1 MKKNYST
8 KEFLKEVKIS
18 KSTLNR
24 KLRINP
30 ELRRFIRRD
39 KGKNVISSS
48 LIKYFNP
55 TEMED
60 AYHKAMK
67 QNRSLKKML
76 RKIHSPMNQMEQYG
90 KLYWQNPWS
99 LMGTVAFLNADEKRA
114 MGLMDN
120 YANHLRDIAKVHED
134 LKIDIL
140 FSVEPYSE
148 NGRDALFHSH
158 FVLYVS
164 NQEMKRFIM
173 NDFNIWFKKVKIKE
187 IKKYYYWK
195 PYVFYMFKEDETLSS
210 KEPRW
215 NFYST
220 ASSNAK
226 SA

>member
-1 MKKNYST
+1 
-8 KEFLKEVKIS
+8 
-18 KSTLNR
+18 
-24 KLRINP
+24 
-30 ELRRFIRRD
+30 
-39 KGKNVISSS
+39 
-48 LIKYFNP
+48 
-55 TEMED
+55 
-60 AYHKAMK
+60 
-67 QNRSLKKML
+67 
-76 RKIHSPMNQMEQYG
+76 MNQMEQYG

-114 MGLMDN
+114 MGLMYN

-195 PYVFYMFKEDETLSS
+195 PYVFYMFKEAETLISE
-210 KEPRW
+210 EPRW

-220 ASSNAK
+220 GSNNAQ

>member
-1 MKKNYST
+1 VKYYST

-24 KLRINP
+24 KLNTNP
-30 ELRRFIRRD
+30 KLKQQFITKE

-55 TEMED
+55 AMMEN
-60 AYHKAMK
+60 AYHKAMN

-76 RKIHSPMNQMEQYG
+76 RKIHSPMNQKEEYG
-90 KLYWQNPWS
+90 KLYWQNSWS
-99 LMGTVAFLNADEKRA
+99 LMGTISFLNEKQKKA
-114 MGLMDN
+114 MDLMQD
-120 YANHLRDIAKVHED
+120 YANHLKDIAEHED
-134 LKIDIL
+134 LKIEIL
-140 FSVEPYSE
+140 YSVEPYKDPDR
-148 NGRDALFHSH
+148 NKYFHSH

-164 NQEMKRFIM
+164 NPDRIRFIK
-173 NDFNIWFKKVKIKE
+173 NDFNSWFEKVQIKE

-210 KEPRW
+210 EEPRW

-220 ASSNAK
+220 ASNNAQ

>member
-1 MKKNYST
+1 MKYYST
-8 KEFLKEVKIS
+8 KEFLKEIKIS

-24 KLRINP
+24 RLNNNP
-30 ELRRFIRRD
+30 RLKQKYISKE

-55 TEMED
+55 AEMEN

-76 RKIHSPMNQMEQYG
+76 RKIHSPMNKREEYG
-90 KLYWQNPWS
+90 KLYWQTSWS
-99 LMGTVAFLNADEKRA
+99 LMGTVSFLNANEKRA
-114 MGLMDN
+114 MGLMCN
-120 YANHLRDIAKVHED
+120 YANHLRDIANEHED

-140 FSVEPYSE
+140 FSVEPFSE

-158 FVLYVS
+158 FVLYMS
-164 NQEMKRFIM
+164 NQEMRKFIM
-173 NDFNIWFKKVKIKE
+173 NDFNTWFKKVKIKE

-210 KEPRW
+210 VEPRW

-220 ASSNAK
+220 ASNNAQ